1 MACWRFSPRTLAP
14 RFRTPAQNAGARQNL
29 YGLASARLRPR
40 GSRLHSVCC
49 RCRVRYR
56 SRTPHPRTAV
66 SHPTANKS
74 SAQVPRT
81 PCWSSFEA
89 LRPFGREERQ
99 LARPSHPRP
108 AGAVVCRGS
117 CFVLTSS
124 WPLGVS
130 YLASLLCSALRATT
144 QKRLLRFRIA
154 SHSHSVLDI
163 FRASEEV
170 PGIALGVSLYSP

>member
-1 MACWRFSPRTLAP
+1 MQLASWRLFPRTHAP
-14 RFRTPAQNAGARQNL
+14 RFRTLTPSAGARQNL

-40 GSRLHSVCC
+40 GSILHSVGF
-49 RCRVRYR
+49 RCRVRCR

-81 PCWSSFEA
+81 PCGSSFEA
-89 LRPFGREERQ
+89 LRPCGHEERQ
-99 LARPSHPRP
+99 LARPTHPRT

-117 CFVLTSS
+117 YFVLTSS

-130 YLASLLCSALRATT
+130 SLASL
-144 QKRLLRFRIA
+144 
-154 SHSHSVLDI
+154 
-163 FRASEEV
+163 
-170 PGIALGVSLYSP
+170 